1 VTDPIPFAGGV
12 LDRAGHRRTD
22 EAWLAAAQAD
32 PAARAVLVGREGVTA
47 APVPLADGE
56 PIALLG
62 VDDDGAPVFVAP
74 APEGTELTP
83 LRVLA
88 ATAPPDVA
96 GLTAYAAALAHFHRA
111 HRFCGSCG
119 AETQAGEGGHTRVCP
134 NGHTTHPRT
143 DPVVIMLV
151 VDRANDRV
159 LLGRQPVWPAKRYSA
174 LAGFVEPGE
183 DLEAA
188 VAREVAEEA
197 GLVVGDVSYVASQPW
212 PFPASLM
219 LGFHADHVS
228 GEPRAVDAELEDV
241 RWFTR
246 EEVAR
251 AGGHDVDFLEGG
263 GEEDALILPPR
274 LAIARHL
281 VDVWLASA

>member
-1 VTDPIPFAGGV
+1 MSDPIPFAGGA
-12 LDRAGHRRTD
+12 LDRAGHRRAD
-22 EAWLAAAQAD
+22 EAWLQEARAD
-32 PAARAVLVGREGVTA
+32 PRALAVLVGRDGATA
-47 APVPLADGE
+47 EPVPLPEGAE

-62 VDDDGAPVFVAP
+62 VGPDDAPVFVAP
-74 APEGTELTP
+74 AHEDAELTP
-83 LRVLA
+83 LRILA
-88 ATAPPDVA
+88 ATAAPHVA
-96 GLTAYAAALAHFHRA
+96 GLAAYAAALAHFHRA

-119 AETQAGEGGHTRVCP
+119 AETTAGQGGHTRQCP
-134 NGHTTHPRT
+134 NGHTTFPRT

-151 VDRANDRV
+151 VDQENDRV

-188 VAREVAEEA
+188 VRREVAEEA
-197 GLVVGDVSYVASQPW
+197 GIVAGDVRYVASQPW

-219 LGFHADHVS
+219 LGFHADHVE
-228 GEPRAVDAELEDV
+228 GEPRAADAELEDV

-246 EEVAR
+246 EEVQR
-251 AGGHDVDFLEGG
+251 AGGEDVDFLEGG
-263 GEEDALILPPR
+263 GEEDALILPPK

-281 VDVWLASA
+281 VDVWLA